1 MNDPAGSIIAMVEAL
16 KKEARTSVL
25 DKAAS
30 LFQILGNLDEPNRI
44 LVLRCFVE
52 SAKVICSRQ
61 KTLRK
66 PQLKMKEIRSAL
78 ELIAFHYDKTSGTD
92 AARKP
97 LSDLLGIEL
106 TEGLAVEYFERS
118 VEGKTTDSHG
128 REILINEDGL
138 RHLYKDREGRHTM
151 EPQYFQPYRAKR
163 LPWIRHALETTNEI
177 YKKRERDWLIYAYV
191 KCFQVPLHAGSVTN
205 YLMVIV
211 RKESH
216 QAPLKFVTA
225 YYLDNHENLLKKVED
240 FQPYHAQELR
250 RIPDN
255 K

>member
-1 MNDPAGSIIAMVEAL
+1 MVEAL

-52 SAKVICSRQ
+52 SSKVICSRQ
-61 KTLRK
+61 NTLRK

-92 AARKP
+92 AAKKP
-97 LSDLLGIEL
+97 LCDLLGIDL
-106 TEGLAVEYFERS
+106 TEGMAVEYFEKY
-118 VEGKTTDSHG
+118 VEGKTIDSHG
-128 REILINEDGL
+128 REIIINENGL
-138 RHLYKDREGRHTM
+138 RHLYKDGEGRHTI
-151 EPQYFQPYRAKR
+151 ESRHFQLYRAKR
-163 LPWIRHALETTNEI
+163 LPWIRYTLETSKEI

-191 KCFQVPLHAGSVTN
+191 KCFQVPLHAGCVTN

-225 YYLDNHENLLKKVED
+225 YYLDNHENLLKKIEE
-240 FQPYHAQELR
+240 FEPYHGQDLKRMPES
-250 RIPDN
+250 